1 MSHSTAL
8 DTLLELST
16 READAAAESLGKASA
31 QRADARQR
39 LAMLQQLRD
48 EYAQKLQDHTRTG
61 LSFASYRNF
70 VGFMEKIDLA
80 IAGQKDIEA
89 TACARVERAQQAWQN
104 CRKEGKT
111 WERLLERAQSAA
123 DGKAARADRKLMDEF
138 AARASFTAKEA
149 G

>member
-8 DTLLELST
+8 DTLLELSS
-16 READAAAESLGKASA
+16 READAAAESLGKANA
-31 QRADARQR
+31 QRADAQER

-48 EYAQKLQDHTRTG
+48 EYAQKLQDHTRDG
-61 LSFASYRNF
+61 LSIASYRNF
-70 VGFMEKIDLA
+70 RGFMEKIDLA
-80 IAGQKDIEA
+80 IAGQQDIESH
-89 TACARVERAQQAWQN
+89 ARARAERAQQAWQD

-111 WERLLERAQSAA
+111 WERLLERAQAAA

-138 AARASFTAKEA
+138 AARASFHAKAA